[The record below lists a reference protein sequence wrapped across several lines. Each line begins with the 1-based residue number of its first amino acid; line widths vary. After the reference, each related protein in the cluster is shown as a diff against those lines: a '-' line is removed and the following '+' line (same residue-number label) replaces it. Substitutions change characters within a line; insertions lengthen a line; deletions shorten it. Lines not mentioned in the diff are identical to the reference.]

1 MDTDIEHLLNKIKEK
16 VALLDEEERIDT
28 LNEIRKEL
36 MELNPIQN
44 HPVDLVRW
52 VKADRVVANDYNPNS
67 VAPPE
72 MELLKLSIERDG
84 YTQPIVAF
92 YDKKKDMYIVV
103 DGFHRNRVGKEYDD
117 IRESV
122 KGYLPIVVID
132 KDIKDRMASTVRHNR
147 ARGVHGVEPM
157 SELVAELYF
166 KGWSDKRISQELGM
180 DKEEV
185 LRMKQFT
192 GIGSLFQSRK
202 FSKAWIIK
210 E

>member
-1 MDTDIEHLLNKIKEK
+1 MDTDIENLLNKLKEK

>member
-1 MDTDIEHLLNKIKEK
+1 MNKEIEKKSEELVEEISKLN
-16 VALLDEEERIDT
+16 EEERIET
-28 LNEIRKEL
+28 LNEIRKML
-36 MELNPIQN
+36 SSLNPIQD

-52 VKADRVVANDYNPNS
+52 VKAEKVVANDYNPNS

-72 MELLKLSIERDG
+72 MKLLKLSIERDG

-92 YDKKKDMYIVV
+92 YDKKLDKYVVV
-103 DGFHRNRVGKEYDD
+103 DGFHRNRVGKEYQD
-117 IRESV
+117 IKKSV

-147 ARGVHGVEPM
+147 ARGVHGVKPM

-166 KGWSDKRISQELGM
+166 KGWSDKRIALELGM

-202 FSKAWIIK
+202 FSRAWIIK

>member
-1 MDTDIEHLLNKIKEK
+1 MNKEIEKKSEELVEKISKLN
-16 VALLDEEERIDT
+16 EEERIET
-28 LNEIRKEL
+28 LNEIRRML
-36 MELNPIQN
+36 SSLNPIQD

-52 VKADRVVANDYNPNS
+52 VRAEKVVANDYNPNS

-72 MELLKLSIERDG
+72 MKLLKLSIERDG

-92 YDKKKDMYIVV
+92 YDKKQDKYIVV
-103 DGFHRNRVGKEYDD
+103 DGFHRNRVGKEYQD
-117 IRESV
+117 IKKSV

-147 ARGVHGVEPM
+147 ARGVHGVKPM

-166 KGWSDKRISQELGM
+166 KGWSDKRIALELGM

-202 FSKAWIIK
+202 FSRAWIIK

>member
-1 MDTDIEHLLNKIKEK
+1 MNEEIEKKAEELVEELSKINK
-16 VALLDEEERIDT
+16 EERIET
-28 LNEIRKEL
+28 LNEIRKML
-36 MELNPIQN
+36 SSLNPIQD

-52 VKADRVVANDYNPNS
+52 IKAEKVVANDYNPNS

-72 MELLKLSIERDG
+72 MKLLKLSIERDG

-92 YDKKKDMYIVV
+92 YDKKLDKYIVV
-103 DGFHRNRVGKEYDD
+103 DGFHRNRVGKEYLD
-117 IRESV
+117 IKKSV

-166 KGWSDKRISQELGM
+166 KGWSDKRIALELGM

-202 FSKAWIIK
+202 FSRAWIIK

>member
-1 MDTDIEHLLNKIKEK
+1 MDTDIEHLLSKIKEK
-16 VALLDEEERIDT
+16 VASLDEEERIDI

-92 YDKKKDMYIVV
+92 YDKKKDRYIVV

-117 IRESV
+117 IKQSV